1 MAGFAVSRSGEQ
13 AWQPTARRPEQ
24 GRTVIDLTDALG
36 LEQSRAR
43 LWRYPP
49 GATGTP
55 HAELVQE
62 EVFVVLAG
70 TLTLALGRPPE
81 LQALPA
87 GSVAAV
93 KPHTP
98 LQVRNE
104 GDEELTLLVYG
115 APPAVGQAE
124 VFESLDA

>member
-1 MAGFAVSRSGEQ
+1 VAGFAISRSGEQ
-13 AWQPTARRPEQ
+13 EFTPTQTRVEE
-24 GRTVIDLTDALG
+24 GRTILDLTSALG

-55 HAELVQE
+55 HIEHAQE

-70 TLTLALGRPPE
+70 TLTLTVGEPAEPQRLT
-81 LQALPA
+81 A

-93 KPHTP
+93 KPGTP
-98 LQVRNE
+98 MQLRND
-104 GDEELTLLVYG
+104 GDEELVMFVYG
-115 APPAVGQAE
+115 APPVTGQAE
-124 VFESLDA
+124 ILQHL